1 MIGDLVRGSS
11 EPGLGIDVIN
21 LGGFHEG
28 EGDGHGYEP
37 LRFYRRLFSSS
48 QATLSSVF
56 MFA

>member
-1 MIGDLVRGSS
+1 MS
-11 EPGLGIDVIN
+11 EFVNETYRDAAAKAADCL
-21 LGGFHEG
+21 F
-28 EGDGHGYEP
+28 EP